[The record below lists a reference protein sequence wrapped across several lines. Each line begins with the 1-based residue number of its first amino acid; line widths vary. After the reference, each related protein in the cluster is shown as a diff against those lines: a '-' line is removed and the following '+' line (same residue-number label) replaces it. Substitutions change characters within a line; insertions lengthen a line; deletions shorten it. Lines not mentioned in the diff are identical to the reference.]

1 MRYFGPFLILLLLV
15 ALFFRVEFFFTILY
29 LLAAIVIL
37 ARLWMR
43 RAIKQLQGGRR
54 FVDRAFTDDRVPVR
68 LTIKN
73 DGWLPLLWL
82 EIDELVPLGLRAT
95 PFERRVVALGPGETW
110 QADYTLICYRRG
122 RYHVGPTTLRTGDPL
137 GIARHELRWS
147 EPDDLVVYPRIVPLA
162 QLGLPTRSPLA
173 ILPATA
179 PLFED
184 TSRVM
189 STRDYRRGDPLRR
202 VHWSATARVGH
213 LVVKQ
218 YQPAI
223 ARETMIC
230 LDLHAG
236 DYAARFRHDAIELAI
251 VVAASIANHAI
262 VREGLPIGLTTQ
274 IPPSASIPAASPPD
288 AASVAIPEA
297 GSDTPVLVTAPIAA
311 AGGEGGAPASQRA
324 RAPRSRG
331 LVLPAR
337 KERAHLT
344 LILETLAEV
353 EMLADEVQPF
363 TSLLRRER
371 LGLSWGSTVAIVT
384 GRGSTDLSNA
394 LLGLRRGGLAVALIL
409 VGISRPTDG
418 AADWSPPPGVAT
430 YCVNTI
436 QDLEALA

>member
-1 MRYFGPFLILLLLV
+1 MRYFGPFLVLLLLV

-37 ARLWMR
+37 ARWWMR
-43 RAIKQLQGGRR
+43 RAVRQLQGGRR
-54 FVDRAFTDDRVPVR
+54 FVDRAFTGDRVPVR
-68 LTIKN
+68 LTIEN
-73 DGWLPLLWL
+73 AGWLPLLWL
-82 EIDELVPLGLRAT
+82 EIDELVPLGLRVA
-95 PFERRVVALGPGETW
+95 PFGRRVVALGPRETW
-110 QADYTLICYRRG
+110 RTEYTLICHRRG

-137 GIARHELRWS
+137 GISRHELRWS

-223 ARETMIC
+223 ARETLIC
-230 LDLHAG
+230 LDLHEDG
-236 DYAARFRHDAIELAI
+236 YAARFRHDAVELAI
-251 VVAASIANHAI
+251 VVAASLANHTI
-262 VREGLPIGLTTQ
+262 VRERLPVG
-274 IPPSASIPAASPPD
+274 
-288 AASVAIPEA
+288 
-297 GSDTPVLVTAPIAA
+297 LVTQVLPSSPIAA
-311 AGGEGGAPASQRA
+311 QRTAPTNGTADDLRETGPGEAATTPTIT
-324 RAPRSRG
+324 
-331 LVLPAR
+331 LPPR

-344 LILETLAEV
+344 HILDVLAEV
-353 EMLADEVQPF
+353 ELLTRAATPF
-363 TSLLRRER
+363 AALLQRER
-371 LGLSWGSTVAIVT
+371 LRLPWGGTIVIVT
-384 GRGSTDLSNA
+384 GRGSAALADA

-409 VGISRPTDG
+409 VGVSRPTDG
-418 AADWSPPPGVAT
+418 VGDWAAPPGVAL

-436 QDLEALA
+436 RDLEALA